1 MFRFAPAKEKRRLA
15 AVLNATGPRPSPTEK
30 CLYRFVPAKG
40 KRRLAACKRSARFVY
55 LHCQPLLPYG
65 PSAKR
70 RDAASPFGGSGSSA
84 KRRDAASPFGG
95 SGPSAKRRDAASPF
109 LVAPA
114 KGKRRLAACKRS
126 ARSVPVTVS
135 RCHDKE
141 QLRPSPYNERARAFA
156 RALRCRVKCTI
167 HALARTFASAKTSS
181 LGIGVT

>member
-1 MFRFAPAKEKRRLA
+1 MRLLPAF
-15 AVLNATGPRPSPTEK
+15 LNATGPRPSPTEK
-30 CLYRFVPAKG
+30 CLYRFVPAKGKRRLAACKRSARCKFRFAPAKG

-70 RDAASPFGGSGSSA
+70 RDAASPF
-84 KRRDAASPFGG
+84 
-95 SGPSAKRRDAASPF
+95 
-109 LVAPA
+109 LVAPS

-141 QLRPSPYNERARAFA
+141 QLQPLPYNERARAFA
-156 RALRCRVKCTI
+156 RALRC
-167 HALARTFASAKTSS
+167 LAFGLMAYSAT
-181 LGIGVT
+181 GQRFFQ

>member
-1 MFRFAPAKEKRRLA
+1 MRLLA
-15 AVLNATGPRPSPTEK
+15 
-30 CLYRFVPAKG
+30 AKG

-65 PSAKR
+65 
-70 RDAASPFGGSGSSA
+70 SSA

-95 SGPSAKRRDAASPF
+95 FGPSAKRRDAASPF

-141 QLRPSPYNERARAFA
+141 QLQPLPYNERARAFA